1 MGFYT
6 FQDNSGRFYQVH
18 EPPLEPPDCWQE
30 APGETE
36 EEGYDRGE
44 DEMNG
49 IFNRYRRDKIGS

>member
-18 EPPLEPPDCWQE
+18 EPPLEPPDCWWE
-30 APGETE
+30 DPGETE
-36 EEGYDRGE
+36 EEEYDRGE

-49 IFNRYRRDKIGS
+49 IFNRS